1 MPKMHQNTFGS
12 RDRLGELMRSTRPSS
27 RNGDGREGR
36 EERENG
42 KGGDLV

>member
-1 MPKMHQNTFGS
+1 MPKMHQNIFGS
-12 RDRLGELMRSTRPSS
+12 RDRLGELMRSTRPYS
-27 RNGDGREGR
+27 RNGDGR

>member
-1 MPKMHQNTFGS
+1 M
-12 RDRLGELMRSTRPSS
+12 GELMCSTRPYS

-36 EERENG
+36 KERENG